1 MRSVRLPRRNSAKGL
16 TQLNL
21 AVTIDEMESHKT
33 DFWAA
38 KANGPNQL
46 VGENNLGI
54 LLVELREEF
63 RALKPSDPHVVK
75 PLPIPN
81 FTLMGKPVPAFTG

>member
-1 MRSVRLPRRNSAKGL
+1 ML
-16 TQLNL
+16 TI
-21 AVTIDEMESHKT
+21 VEESHKI
-33 DFWAA
+33 DFWAT
-38 KANGPNQL
+38 KATKDSGSL

-63 RALKPSDPHVVK
+63 RVLRPSDPYVVT

-81 FTLMGKPVPAFTG
+81 FTLMGKPVPAVTG